1 MRENNSVQ
9 GMMANRS
16 QRHRVSKQRTRRWRR
31 HRAST
36 SPSES
41 SSLVRLAAEVDCPP
55 APLPVFVGDKTPA
68 VVCATTASPLCWGTR
83 RRTAALAA
91 STRATR
97 SSKLNSCV
105 DDGASAAPVSL
116 PLSPPPSLAASLP
129 TASAGVAEIWS
140 AASSASQ
147 STGETLFDALLCLHS
162 LNTSSP
168 PLHRPAPLL
177 LRRRACSFC
186 FEAAVR

>member
-1 MRENNSVQ
+1 
-9 GMMANRS
+9 
-16 QRHRVSKQRTRRWRR
+16 VSKQRTRRWRR

-41 SSLVRLAAEVDCPP
+41 PSLVRLAAEGDCPPP

-105 DDGASAAPVSL
+105 DDGASASAAPASL
-116 PLSPPPSLAASLP
+116 PPSPPPRLAASLP
-129 TASAGVAEIWS
+129 TASAGVAHLWS

-147 STGETLFDALLCLHS
+147 STGETLCAARLSRHS

-168 PLHRPAPLL
+168 PLRRPAPLL
-177 LRRRACSFC
+177 LRRSACSFS
-186 FEAAVR
+186 FKAAVR